1 MERQSQHNY
10 FQVMAFLMPLIV
22 ACLMYACKTP
32 KAVVTSENNAP
43 VQPQVDTLWLSPV
56 EEKPSDSLNHPAD
69 TFALD
74 PDTVVPYHDTVIDTH
89 DSLTTN
95 PLSADSLSV
104 DSVRVDSLSVD
115 TMPRPRRTIRPPRKK
130 DAPFEVK
137 IVRTAVDSVV
147 QDMKSKILYYYGNAV
162 VKYDDITLEANYLE
176 FDLNTNVVTAKGL
189 PDTTGRL
196 QGTPLFT
203 QGETKFEAEEMSY
216 NFQTKKGII
225 RKVWTEESGGYIHGE
240 KIKRM
245 EDNTIHIKS
254 GGFTT
259 CNLKEHPHYQFRF
272 NKAKI
277 IPNDMIVTGPVFVT
291 IQDVPLPIGL
301 PFAIF
306 PNSKGQKS
314 GIIVPT
320 YGESANRGFYL
331 ENGGYYWAIN
341 EHYDLQVLGDI
352 YTRGSWAIK
361 PTFRYAQR
369 YKHNGSLALGFAVNK
384 IGTKGA
390 ADYDESTD
398 FKVKWTH
405 QQDPKAHPRHKFS
418 ADVNIISSN
427 FNKYNATTSNEYLS
441 NTFKSSVAYQTNFAG
456 KVYLTL
462 NASHSQN
469 TLTKQVTV
477 SLPELTLTINRIYPF
492 QKVGKPGK
500 KHWYKDLNINYT
512 MNAKNYISGIDT
524 LLFPDQW
531 QQDLSGWF
539 QNLQR
544 YTQNGIKHTIPINL
558 PIKLFKHFT
567 WTNSATINDYMYF
580 SRVERQWDPVDSCLR
595 ADTIQGFRNLV
606 DFNLT
611 SNITTKIYGM
621 VRFPKGPIRA
631 IRHVFTPTI
640 GFTYRPDFSDPKW
653 KVYNQYV
660 DAQGEIQ
667 TYNMFMNAL
676 YGTPSQNRS
685 GQITYNFNNT
695 LDMKVPS
702 KSDTITG
709 VKNVVLLESLAL
721 SGNYDLTQDSLNFS
735 YMSVNARTTL
745 FKKLKVTYSSV
756 WDPYVIDSLGKRVN
770 RFEIIENQRLFHKN
784 NSAWNFSLSWSFS
797 QNDVKKWKNGEGKMD
812 NGEQTEYN
820 FQDDIAKRASGSEFV
835 TPGELDDILGNPNA
849 YVDWTTPWSLTLSYN
864 LRHSSSI
871 TYAAF
876 MGIANN
882 QVVQT
887 LTLNGDISITPKWKI
902 TFSTGWDFTNHGL
915 SYTSLNIYRDL
926 HCWEMRFNWIPIGN
940 YKSWNF
946 TINVKAQALQDLK
959 ITKKKDYR
967 DN

>member
-1 MERQSQHNY
+1 M
-10 FQVMAFLMPLIV
+10 
-22 ACLMYACKTP
+22 ACLFHACKTP
-32 KAVVTSENNAP
+32 SAVVAP
-43 VQPQVDTLWLSPV
+43 ETAPTQIDTLWLEPV
-56 EEKPSDSLNHPAD
+56 AESSQLEND
-69 TFALD
+69 TLISTE
-74 PDTVVPYHDTVIDTH
+74 DTIASIHDTLTGLNDTLTNLNDTLVKEL
-89 DSLTTN
+89 DSIIG
-95 PLSADSLSV
+95 SK
-104 DSVRVDSLSVD
+104 
-115 TMPRPRRTIRPPRKK
+115 RPVTVPRKK
-130 DAPFEVK
+130 DSPFEVK
-137 IVRTAVDSVV
+137 VVRTAVDSVV
-147 QDMKSKILYYYGNAV
+147 QDVKKKILYYYGNAV
-162 VKYDDITLEANYLE
+162 VKYDDITLEANFLE

-189 PDTTGRL
+189 PDSTGVL
-196 QGTPLFT
+196 VGTPKFT
-203 QGETKFEAEEMSY
+203 QGETKFEANEMSY

-225 RKVWTEESGGYIHGE
+225 RKVWTEESGGYIHGD

-245 EDNTIHIKS
+245 DDNSIHIRS

-277 IPNDMIVTGPVFVT
+277 IPNDMIVTGPVYVT

-301 PFAIF
+301 PFAMF
-306 PNSKGQKS
+306 PNTKGQKS

-341 EHYDLQVLGDI
+341 EHYDLQLLGDI

-361 PTFRYAQR
+361 PTVRYNRR
-369 YKHNGSLALGFAVNK
+369 YKHNGSFALGFAVNK
-384 IGTKGA
+384 IGDEGA
-390 ADYDESTD
+390 ADYEKSTD

-405 QQDPKAHPRHKFS
+405 KQDTKAHPRHNFS

-441 NTFKSSVAYQTNFAG
+441 NTFKSSIAYQTNFGG

-469 TLTKQVTV
+469 TLTKQVTI
-477 SLPELTLTINRIYPF
+477 SLPELTLTVNRFYPL
-492 QKVGKPGK
+492 QKLGKAGK
-500 KHWYKDLNINYT
+500 KRWYKDLNINYT
-512 MNAKNYISGIDT
+512 MNAKNYVSAIDT
-524 LLFPDQW
+524 LLFPSHWYEDM
-531 QQDLSGWF
+531 SGWF
-539 QNLQR
+539 ENLQR
-544 YTQNGIKHTIPINL
+544 YTQSGIKHTIPINL

-567 WTNSATINDYMYF
+567 WTNSATFNDYMYF
-580 SRVERQWDPVDSCLR
+580 KHVERSWDPVDSLLR
-595 ADTIQGFRNLV
+595 VDTISGFRNII
-606 DFNLT
+606 DFNFS
-611 SNITTKIYGM
+611 SNLTTKVYGM
-621 VRFPKGPIRA
+621 VSFAKGPIRA

-640 GFTYRPDFSDPKW
+640 GFSYRPDFSDQKW
-653 KVYNQYV
+653 NVYNQYV
-660 DAQGEIQ
+660 DANGETQ
-667 TYNMFMNAL
+667 VYNMFMNAL
-676 YGTPSQNRS
+676 YGSPSQNRS
-685 GQITYNFNNT
+685 GQITYSFNNT

-702 KSDTITG
+702 SSDTITG
-709 VKNVVLLESLAL
+709 LKKVVLLESLGF

-745 FKKLKVTYSSV
+745 FKKLKVSYSSV
-756 WDPYVIDSLGKRVN
+756 WDPYVMDSTGHRIN
-770 RFEIIENQRLFHKN
+770 RFEIIENRRLFHKN

-797 QNDVKKWKNGEGKMD
+797 QNDLKKLRSGGND
-812 NGEQTEYN
+812 NSSFEDEITR
-820 FQDDIAKRASGSEFV
+820 RATGSDFV
-835 TPGELDDILGNPNA
+835 TEGELDDILGNPNA
-849 YVDWTTPWSLTLSYN
+849 YVDWDSPWSLTLSYN
-864 LRHSSSI
+864 LRHSSNL

-876 MGIANN
+876 MGIATN

-887 LTLNGDISITPKWKI
+887 LTLNGDISITPKWKF
-902 TFSTGWDFTNHGL
+902 TFSTGWDFTNRGL

-926 HCWEMRFNWIPIGN
+926 HCWEMRFNWIPIGS